1 MVSHPYLPPQSRFPA
16 LTIRRLFIAVG
27 SYAAP
32 TPDRPG
38 PPDPAALL
46 DLPTIADGD
55 LGRRL
60 PAARTDRFNL
70 LDHVVAR
77 HDLSEHDVLAVEVRR
92 RGGAEE
98 ELGSVRVRP
107 GVRHRQGTG
116 PEEIGRASCR
126 EGWEV

>member
-1 MVSHPYLPPQSRFPA
+1 MCLGPKRAEGCVTFYVLEDTWDDRRAKCMSSHSFLSPQSRLAA
-16 LTIRRLFIAVG
+16 LTIRRLFIGVG
-27 SYAAP
+27 SCAAP

-38 PPDPAALL
+38 PPDTAALL

-77 HDLSEHDVLAVEVRR
+77 HDLS
-92 RGGAEE
+92 
-98 ELGSVRVRP
+98 
-107 GVRHRQGTG
+107 
-116 PEEIGRASCR
+116 
-126 EGWEV
+126 